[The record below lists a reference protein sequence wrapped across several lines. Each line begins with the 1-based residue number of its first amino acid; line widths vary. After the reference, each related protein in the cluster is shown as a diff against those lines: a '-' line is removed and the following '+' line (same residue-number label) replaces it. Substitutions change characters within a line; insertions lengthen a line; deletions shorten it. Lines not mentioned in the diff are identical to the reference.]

1 MNVPRRLLGLLLV
14 IPLAAACSSSP
25 TADAAPN
32 GADGV
37 APLMTGS
44 TDCGSAADTVKKHVQ
59 SDKIESVT
67 VLGQCTLVVIDTSL
81 ADEDSATA
89 REICESAAEVAYTDD
104 INAVSVKSRSGD
116 EISQGIAGAKCIP

>member
-1 MNVPRRLLGLLLV
+1 MSLPHRLLGILLV

-25 TADAAPN
+25 AADAAPN

-37 APLMTGS
+37 APLMSES
-44 TDCGSAADTVKKHVQ
+44 TACGSAADTVKNHVQ

-67 VLGQCTLVVIDTSL
+67 VLGQCTLVVISTAL

-89 REICESAAEVAYTDD
+89 REICESAAEVAYTGD
-104 INAVSVKSRSGD
+104 INAVSVKSSTG
-116 EISQGIAGAKCIP
+116 EELSQGIAGAKCIP